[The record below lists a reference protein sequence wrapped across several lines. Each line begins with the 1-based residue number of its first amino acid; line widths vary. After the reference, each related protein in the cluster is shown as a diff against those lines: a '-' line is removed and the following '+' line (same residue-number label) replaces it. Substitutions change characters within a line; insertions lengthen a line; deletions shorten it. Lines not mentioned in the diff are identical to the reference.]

1 MTSSQPAGPSSPRAG
16 RRRSFRRAIST
27 PGVTVDQANGLIAPG
42 SVYRGVVA
50 DKTSPIVYGI
60 PRNHLPVYYKNS
72 TGPLFSVGGQPG
84 PLAAAPALPTGRG
97 AWRPRR
103 HVSEHSAD
111 GRERERVWHVGSD
124 QGLDAS
130 AAAGSCRARS
140 CRWRSRC
147 RRGGRGGGA
156 GFGGGRGGGG
166 SQAAAMLDFLQPRVI
181 LRFSSDAR
189 DMLLSGGNLGGENLE
204 NRPQVIDAPIGKG
217 HVVMF
222 AIRPFWRWQT
232 SGDLHPRAEHADA
245 LERSQRGQVG
255 C

>member
-1 MTSSQPAGPSSPRAG
+1 M
-16 RRRSFRRAIST
+16 
-27 PGVTVDQANGLIAPG
+27 
-42 SVYRGVVA
+42 
-50 DKTSPIVYGI
+50 YGI

-97 AWRPRR
+97 AG
-103 HVSEHSAD
+103 
-111 GRERERVWHVGSD
+111 GRGGMY
-124 QGLDAS
+124 QNTQPMGAS
-130 AAAGSCRARS
+130 ANVFGTWDPTKDWTPPAAAAPAAPDPAAGGRGAGG
-140 CRWRSRC
+140 
-147 RRGGRGGGA
+147 RGGGGGA

-166 SQAAAMLDFLQPRVI
+166 QSTTMLDFLQPRVI

-232 SGDLHPRAEHADA
+232 QGTYILGLNTLMHWNDLNA
-245 LERSQRGQVG
+245 GK
-255 C
+255 